1 MVNLLQ
7 IARKALFQAR
17 KLRPVGI
24 KADTEKGD
32 VKRHSS
38 APDRKKR
45 RLSPYLPN
53 ATFAAMPVS
62 VADGKKR
69 FICLT
74 VLTFSPS

>member
-7 IARKALFQAR
+7 IACKALFQAR

-38 APDRKKR
+38 APGKNEAPTITLFTQR
-45 RLSPYLPN
+45 YLCGN
-53 ATFAAMPVS
+53 ASFC
-62 VADGKKR
+62 G
-69 FICLT
+69 
-74 VLTFSPS
+74 